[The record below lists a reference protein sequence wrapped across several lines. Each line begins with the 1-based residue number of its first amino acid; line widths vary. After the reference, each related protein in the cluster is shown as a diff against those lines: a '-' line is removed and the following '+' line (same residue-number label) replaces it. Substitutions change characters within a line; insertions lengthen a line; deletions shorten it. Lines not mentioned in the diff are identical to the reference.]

1 MHGTM
6 SLKYNTIYCLCHF
19 CIALQRQIHQLLMH
33 FDFLFYF
40 TVPQTFIRQPFVAL
54 SLPLSLDQKS
64 QDKDVTVAQ
73 QYFV

>member
-1 MHGTM
+1 
-6 SLKYNTIYCLCHF
+6 
-19 CIALQRQIHQLLMH
+19 MH
-33 FDFLFYF
+33 FDFLFSF
-40 TVPQTFIRQPFVAL
+40 TAPQTFIRQSFVAL